1 MTTSTGQA
9 TVEMW
14 GSGLHSKLQ
23 QGVYSRTT
31 SRHFSLTTQAAHSS
45 RHAARGHAA
54 ALPFA
59 RRRTTERLEPWQNVA
74 TVLLVDK
81 LSKGGVPAGGRG
93 WVQKRW
99 EDVDEA
105 HATRAKQRV
114 P

>member
-9 TVEMW
+9 TVEM
-14 GSGLHSKLQ
+14 GFGVTLQ
-23 QGVYSRTT
+23 APTRGTFEDHFAPT
-31 SRHFSLTTQAAHSS
+31 SLFDPSAHSS

-93 WVQKRW
+93 W
-99 EDVDEA
+99 
-105 HATRAKQRV
+105 
-114 P
+114 